1 MATPKK
7 TPARPSRSRTETK
20 AQFSDIQEAR
30 EGIEATD
37 AKSAEATKSRAGF
50 VRQAV
55 HGMTVEGVIKAA
67 ADIKLAASSALDDV
81 TEKLAGKVEE
91 LRLTEEALTLAKAEF
106 TETHDL
112 DIVATTIDILI
123 EEHAEQKAELEKEIL
138 VLRAQWAE
146 DLRNHDDGVRRRNA
160 ELQVSRQ
167 RENDEFEYKKRQER
181 QAKEDEFSQGLIA
194 RQRSEKDRQVEL
206 EKSWTAR
213 EMSITSKE
221 ADVQKLQEQVAA
233 FPEILKK
240 DIDRS
245 VAIATSSLKKDLTQ
259 EFALKEKDLN
269 TSLTIEKAKGE
280 QLAATNHKQ
289 EEAIVQLQARIQE
302 LQKQVVETA
311 SKAIDGSAR
320 TQAFND
326 FIATTKENGATQQ
339 QKRGS

>member
-123 EEHAEQKAELEKEIL
+123 EEHAEHKAALEKGIFAI
-138 VLRAQWAE
+138 RAQWAE
-146 DLRNHDDGVRRRNA
+146 EVGNHDDGVRRRNA

-269 TSLTIEKAKGE
+269 TSLTIEKSKSAQAE
-280 QLAATNHKQ
+280 ATVHKQ
-289 EEAIVQLQARIQE
+289 EEAIVQLQTRIQE
-302 LQKQVVETA
+302 LQGKIVEIS
-311 SKAIDGSAR
+311 SKAIDGASSEK
-320 TQAFND
+320 AFNQ
-326 FIATTKENGATQQ
+326 FMQVQKENGSGAQI
-339 QKRGS
+339 KRGS